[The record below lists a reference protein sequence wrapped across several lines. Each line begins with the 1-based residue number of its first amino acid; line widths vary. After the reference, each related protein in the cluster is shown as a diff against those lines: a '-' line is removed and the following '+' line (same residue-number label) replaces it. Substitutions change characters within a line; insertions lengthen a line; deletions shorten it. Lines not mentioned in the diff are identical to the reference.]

1 MEEEP
6 IMKDSHGIVINIGD
20 EVEVSAPDYN
30 DIYLY
35 DFNGTV
41 EVFKDGYA
49 IVSDVFGDHFSIEPS
64 RLTVV
69 NYEEDPEWDDI
80 D

>member
-20 EVEVSAPDYN
+20 EVEVPVPDYN

-49 IVSDVFGDHFSIEPS
+49 IVSDGDGDHFSIEPS

-69 NYEEDPEWDDI
+69 DYEEDPEWDDI